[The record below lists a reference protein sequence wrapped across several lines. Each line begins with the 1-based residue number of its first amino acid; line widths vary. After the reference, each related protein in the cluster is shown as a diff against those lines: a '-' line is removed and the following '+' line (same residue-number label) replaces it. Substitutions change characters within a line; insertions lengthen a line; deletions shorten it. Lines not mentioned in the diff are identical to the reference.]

1 MAPAASLGEWPSLIR
16 NTFLTQTKN
25 NAGITGVKLFMRGKP
40 YVISVDDNLAFFNT
54 SHYNQSDYGGGG
66 PVFAFL
72 SKDNRTIWGAVLEK
86 AYAKLHGNYRKLS
99 GGFLENGI
107 RSLTGAPISSYEISE
122 LRNEDRVFDLLK
134 AADSANNII
143 TLNSFLKQ
151 WSWFNGCGLVNF
163 HAYSLL
169 SVFNMT
175 DTNNTNFGCLLIR
188 NPWGEE
194 PYYNTSFNSSSSRWT
209 DSLVAQVP
217 FGIDPR
223 TSQ

>member
-86 AYAKLHGNYRKLS
+86 A
-99 GGFLENGI
+99 
-107 RSLTGAPISSYEISE
+107 
-122 LRNEDRVFDLLK
+122 
-134 AADSANNII
+134 
-143 TLNSFLKQ
+143 
-151 WSWFNGCGLVNF
+151 
-163 HAYSLL
+163 
-169 SVFNMT
+169 
-175 DTNNTNFGCLLIR
+175 
-188 NPWGEE
+188 
-194 PYYNTSFNSSSSRWT
+194 
-209 DSLVAQVP
+209 
-217 FGIDPR
+217 
-223 TSQ
+223 